1 VTVTRSMTPVTCWL
15 CALALALSSQAAQ
28 AAPEWKIN
36 PDGTGA
42 GSATTVSTLDVG
54 GAGFVQILPDIDGPT
69 FQFVEHG
76 AYQVLKAFGTRD
88 LTVTYSVSGTGDFW
102 NPAALRF
109 TSGAIDLY
117 ADPISDFASAA
128 SNYGAD
134 NGTHVARF
142 SVFDG
147 GVTPFGMV
155 GVQAS
160 IVRWVFVC
168 CGWKRSRCAR
178 QRHHGTGCLQRDN
191 CAGRAAGL
199 RGCLRHGRLRWP
211 GLRRDAVRQF
221 GFRLRGARRRL
232 CVCQFCARTRD
243 DRHDAGRPWVDLG
256 GDEAPPVFL
265 ELTCECQ
272 AGFRLIFRLR
282 R

>member
-42 GSATTVSTLDVG
+42 GSATTVSTIDVG
-54 GAGFVQILPDIDGPT
+54 GAGFVQILPDIGGPT

-76 AYQVLKAFGTRD
+76 AYQVLKADGSAPFGTRD
-88 LTVTYSVSGTGDFW
+88 LTVTYSVSGTGNFL
-102 NPAALRF
+102 NPAELRF

-117 ADPISDFASAA
+117 ADPISDFASAT

-147 GVTPFGMV
+147 GVTPLGMV

-160 IVRWVFVC
+160 IVPGSLLAGYLFAAD
-168 CGWKRSRCAR
+168 GSDLAA
-178 QRHHGTGCLQRDN
+178 RDN
-191 CAGRAAGL
+191 AMMELVIFNETVVPDALLVSEVVCGMAGYGGP
-199 RGCLRHGRLRWP
+199 GCDGTP
-211 GLRRDAVRQF
+211 FANSDFAYAVRD
-221 GFRLRGARRRL
+221 GGYVTVSSVPEPETIGMMLVGLGLISVVTRRRRSSL
-232 CVCQFCARTRD
+232 N
-243 DRHDAGRPWVDLG
+243 
-256 GDEAPPVFL
+256 
-265 ELTCECQ
+265 
-272 AGFRLIFRLR
+272 
-282 R
+282 